1 MVPLLKEAVE
11 VCGHG
16 NNKAVFQYMKDRW
29 PELHPAIDFPLAKVS
44 QVSSQL
50 SVKNRYADINK
61 KNKVSKKCPET
72 RRLRKEESTMTTIGE
87 DV

>member
-16 NNKAVFQYMKDRW
+16 NDKALFQYMKDRW
-29 PELHPAIDFPLAKVS
+29 PELHPTIDFPLTTVR
-44 QVSSQL
+44 QVAAQMS
-50 SVKNRYADINK
+50 KNRYADINK
-61 KNKVSKKCPET
+61 NNIVSKKCPET
-72 RRLRKEESTMTTIGE
+72 RRLRKGESTTTTIGE

>member
-1 MVPLLKEAVE
+1 MKQLLKEAIE

-16 NNKAVFQYMKDRW
+16 NNKALFQYMKERW
-29 PELHPAIDFPLAKVS
+29 PELHTVDFPLTKVS

-61 KNKVSKKCPET
+61 KNIVSKKCPET
-72 RRLRKEESTMTTIGE
+72 RIGK
-87 DV
+87 VV